1 MSDRQQKVEGQTGHD
16 YREYL
21 RKNCY
26 LPLIAHEKTSKPLG
40 NVLNLSTSGLFIVT
54 EGFETHTELLKA
66 RFIIPDT
73 SSSIEFLG
81 KVIYVREQGQN
92 SYRGAGIRFVELNGQ
107 HHKALRSY
115 VLNHLFNDTLKDFQ
129 KRSNSSVQNLKPFN
143 GNENIDGLL
152 ASIVREHPRV
162 QIFRRQDSALIP
174 AILEGKGE
182 YHLTLNI
189 LERSRRLSI
198 SRYDHIYIGVTHQG
212 ASYFFES
219 AVKYL
224 DHDAITIT
232 KPDLIYFEE
241 RRVETRSVSGLN
253 SNEREDFVHL
263 QFANGGGQLAVG
275 EILDFNSSGISFIHS
290 SEEAIDFSPGDL
302 IHEVNIV
309 KGEQIEPREGAKVA
323 HVTPIDKARSKIG
336 IEFQVQRK
344 PCEIIQVESQNAGR
358 NKLTVLPLTN
368 AIKVLIGIIERF
380 TGAILNKKPRVH
392 VVKYRNEKGEKIVA
406 ILNAT
411 FDLFKVQNRVKT
423 PVVIIPP
430 SFARRKETTSLLAST
445 IVETFRKNGKHVLVV
460 RFDGIRTV
468 GESHNDEECNSNGS
482 EMIHHTL
489 SQLVDDI
496 ETTIDYVKDNSLF
509 VPDGI
514 VVVSFSMASV
524 AARRAVRLN
533 RGRDVCF
540 WISCMGASDPDDLIR
555 NSTGGIDYL
564 MLYGRGEKQS
574 IKQVLGHM
582 IDVDRYCA
590 DLTSHKIAYLQD
602 ARDDMARI
610 NVPVTWIYGRYDYWI
625 NRHRVQDIMSVQSES
640 ERKIYEVLSGHIVKT
655 SEEAIKIFKIIAE
668 AIWHRFNPGSVM
680 ARVPSLQL
688 QARMEKA
695 EWSRVKK
702 QSLDY
707 KKYWRSYLLGDER
720 EDFGFDIIT
729 LTDEYHELMK
739 KQVVLLDI
747 AKEDISIDLGGGTG
761 NFVQTFF
768 ESQAPEYNAKSGGSI
783 PCVVMV
789 DFVREA
795 LSAARKKHKNFCST
809 DLDCKANLG
818 YVEANLDLNDGSVAL
833 PFKGNSVDKILA
845 SLFVSYVKNPRLTLN
860 ECFRVLKPGG
870 RIVIS
875 SLKPDID
882 MSKPIHELIQK
893 IRTAEELP
901 YFQDKDRTQIM
912 RAVQIYINSAAYLLD
927 LEEEQVFRFYN
938 ANELKEL
945 LMGSRFKDI
954 QLHETFGQPAQGVI
968 AVGYK

>member
-21 RKNCY
+21 RKTCY

-54 EGFETHTELLKA
+54 EGFEAHTELLKA
-66 RFIIPDT
+66 RFIIPD
-73 SSSIEFLG
+73 SSRSIEFLG
-81 KVIYVREQGQN
+81 KIIYVRKQGQN
-92 SYRGAGIRFVELNGQ
+92 SYRGAGIRIVEIKSQ
-107 HHKALRSY
+107 HHKALRNY
-115 VLNHLFNDTLKDFQ
+115 VLNHVFNETLKDFQ
-129 KRSNSSVQNLKPFN
+129 KRSNSSIRNLKPFN
-143 GNENIDGLL
+143 GNETIDALL
-152 ASIVREHPRV
+152 ASIVRDHPRV

-174 AILEGKGE
+174 AVLEGKGE
-182 YHLTLNI
+182 YHLTLTI
-189 LERSRRLSI
+189 LERSGRLSI

-212 ASYFFES
+212 ANYFFES

-224 DHDAITIT
+224 DDDSITIT
-232 KPDLIYFEE
+232 KPDLVYFEE
-241 RRVETRSVSGLN
+241 RRVETRSVSDSN
-253 SNEREDFVHL
+253 ANEREEYVHL
-263 QFANGGGQLAVG
+263 QLADGGGKLAAR
-275 EILDFNSSGISFIHS
+275 ELIDFNSSGISFIHS
-290 SEEAIDFSPGDL
+290 SDEDIDFSPGDF
-302 IHEVNIV
+302 IHQVNIK
-309 KGEQIEPREGAKVA
+309 KGEQIQPREGAKVA
-323 HVTPIDKARSKIG
+323 HVTPIDEDRIKIG

-344 PCEIIQVESQNAGR
+344 PCEIIQIESQKARKSKLSILLLTHALNA
-358 NKLTVLPLTN
+358 LL
-368 AIKVLIGIIERF
+368 GITERF
-380 TGAILNKKPRVH
+380 TGAIFNKNPRVH
-392 VVKYRNEKGEKIVA
+392 VVQYDNKKGEKIVA

-411 FDLFKVQNRVKT
+411 FDLLQVQKRVKT

-430 SFARRKETTSLLAST
+430 AFARRKETTCLLAST
-445 IVETFRKNGKHVLVV
+445 IVETFRKNGKHVLVL

-496 ETTIDYVKDNSLF
+496 ETTIDYVRDNPLF
-509 VPDGI
+509 IPDGI
-514 VVVSFSMASV
+514 IVISFSMASV

-533 RGRDVCF
+533 RGRDVCY

-564 MLYGRGEKQS
+564 KLYDRGEKQS
-574 IKQVLGHM
+574 VKQVLGHM

-590 DLTSHKIAYLQD
+590 DLTCHKMAYLQD
-602 ARDDMARI
+602 ARDDMASI

-625 NRHRVQDIMSVQSES
+625 NRHRVQDIMSIQSEG
-640 ERKIYEVLSGHIVKT
+640 ERKIFEVLSGHIVKT
-655 SEEAIKIFKIIAE
+655 SEEAINIFKIIAE
-668 AIWHRFNPGSVM
+668 SIWSRFNPVSVK
-680 ARVPSLQL
+680 ARLPSMQL
-688 QARMEKA
+688 QARLEKA

-702 QSLDY
+702 QRLDY
-707 KKYWRSYLLGDER
+707 KKYWRSYLLGDEK

-739 KQVVLLDI
+739 KQVALLDI

-761 NFVQTFF
+761 NFIQTYI
-768 ESQAPEYNAKSGGSI
+768 ESQAPVDNGKSGNRI
-783 PCVVMV
+783 PCVIMV

-795 LSAARKKHKNFCST
+795 LSAARTKHKTIGSA
-809 DLDCKANLG
+809 DLTCKPNLG
-818 YVEANLDLNDGSVAL
+818 YVEANLDLNEGSMAL

-845 SLFVSYVKNPRLTLN
+845 SLFVSYIKKPGLTLN

-870 RIVIS
+870 KIVVS

-882 MSKPIHELIQK
+882 MSKPIQELIQK
-893 IRTAEELP
+893 IKTAEELR
-901 YFQDKDRTQIM
+901 YFQDKDRAQIM

-927 LEEEQVFRFYN
+927 LEEEKVFRFYN
-938 ANELKEL
+938 ADELKEL
-945 LMGSRFKDI
+945 LACSRFKNI